1 MLGQDAVRHI
11 KNIPPSNNTVSRR
24 INDMS
29 HDVEEVLFYKLKN
42 SNFSID
48 ESRDLNNNCYIL
60 AFVRFVNVG
69 EIPEN
74 FLCCDKQRN
83 RYI

>member
-1 MLGQDAVRHI
+1 MLVEIAVRQI

-48 ESRDLNNNCYIL
+48 ESTDLTNKCYIL
-60 AFVRFVNVG
+60 AFVRFVNV
-69 EIPEN
+69 
-74 FLCCDKQRN
+74 
-83 RYI
+83 